1 MRLVFDFIKGI
12 VTTGNNEVII
22 ESTNDG
28 AFNFDTVESG
38 DITIDLG
45 DRESDGSS
53 ADYGNRI

>member
-12 VTTGNNEVII
+12 LTTGNNEVII

-28 AFNFDTVESG
+28 IFNFDTVESG

-45 DRESDGSS
+45 DRESVGSF

>member
-12 VTTGNNEVII
+12 LTTGNNEVII

-28 AFNFDTVESG
+28 IFNFDTVDSG

-45 DRESDGSS
+45 DRESISSS

>member
-12 VTTGNNEVII
+12 LTTGNNEVII

-28 AFNFDTVESG
+28 IFNFDTVENG

-45 DRESDGSS
+45 DRESVGSS

>member
-28 AFNFDTVESG
+28 TFHFDTVESG

-45 DRESDGSS
+45 DRESDSSS

>member
-28 AFNFDTVESG
+28 TFDFNTVESG

-45 DRESDGSS
+45 DRESVGSS

>member
-12 VTTGNNEVII
+12 LTTGNNEVII
-22 ESTNDG
+22 ESTNEST
-28 AFNFDTVESG
+28 FNFDTVENG

-45 DRESDGSS
+45 DRESVGSS

>member
-28 AFNFDTVESG
+28 TFDFDTVESG

-45 DRESDGSS
+45 DRESVGSS

>member
-28 AFNFDTVESG
+28 TFDFDTVDSG

-45 DRESDGSS
+45 DRESVGSS